1 LPLASVPSEIRDPS
15 IVLISCEQRTGGT
28 KHPRSFGRGD
38 KVYDPWHYVPVLA
51 LVDVAVVYKVDR
63 RTRALADF
71 AKIVEVFDRQGV
83 CFVSVTQQFNTATS
97 MGRLTLNVLSAG
109 PPTRSSGPRRV
120 QATHQDPDRTASAET
135 AAMLFWALLAS
146 GQISMRKIDG
156 WRTLASKLLDQP
168 IDLAA

>member
-1 LPLASVPSEIRDPS
+1 VQTQLLPLASVPSEIRDAG
-15 IVLISCEQRTGGT
+15 IVLISCEQRTGGS

-83 CFVSVTQQFNTATS
+83 SFVSVTQQFNTATS

-109 PPTRSSGPRRV
+109 PPTRSSGSTKSSSDASRPRPCGLRRDRRHAV
-120 QATHQDPDRTASAET
+120 LGAACLRPDQHAQDR
-135 AAMLFWALLAS
+135 WLA
-146 GQISMRKIDG
+146 
-156 WRTLASKLLDQP
+156 
-168 IDLAA
+168 DLG

>member
-1 LPLASVPSEIRDPS
+1 LPLASVPSEIRDAS

-97 MGRLTLNVLSAG
+97 MGRRGFFGA
-109 PPTRSSGPRRV
+109 TREGGV
-120 QATHQDPDRTASAET
+120 GGASASPVVENVPN
-135 AAMLFWALLAS
+135 FF
-146 GQISMRKIDG
+146 R
-156 WRTLASKLLDQP
+156 QP
-168 IDLAA
+168 RGGCLHEGVHRLGVHVSLSRNELGLG